1 MAFSVDN
8 GSAGSGR
15 RRFGN
20 IRPLSE
26 MNVIPLV
33 DVVLVLLII
42 FMLTA
47 QVMEFGLEVDVPKVK
62 EVRES
67 AEELPVIT
75 ITRSGEVYLAD
86 KPANVNSLADDIRT
100 RYGPKG
106 NAVYI
111 RADKDTVWNP
121 MAQVISALGQ
131 AKIEVRL
138 VTKPEDEADR
148 PRR

>member
-8 GSAGSGR
+8 GSAGTGR

-20 IRPLSE
+20 MRPLSE

-47 QVMEFGLEVDVPKVK
+47 QVMEFGLEVDVPKVR

-86 KPANVNSLADDIRT
+86 KPANVNSLADDIRA
-100 RYGPKG
+100 RYGAKG